1 MFCSRKTNKS
11 PVSGGKRLQ
20 MQGMA
25 SISTG
30 LNKIKLRRLLRFQW
44 TIDKLRKRGALF
56 AGADRKKEKAM
67 FYERKTALLLLLS
80 ERSLEIQTMDW
91 MTNDLG
97 QALRR
102 RKGRKAT

>member
-1 MFCSRKTNKS
+1 
-11 PVSGGKRLQ
+11 

-44 TIDKLRKRGALF
+44 TIDQLRKRGALF
-56 AGADRKKEKAM
+56 VGADRKKEKAI
-67 FYERKTALLLLLS
+67 FYERKTALPFLLS

-102 RKGRKAT
+102 MKGRKAT

>member
-20 MQGMA
+20 MHGMA

-44 TIDKLRKRGALF
+44 TIDQLRKRGALF
-56 AGADRKKEKAM
+56 AGADRKKETVEELIQRDKDTSEKAVA
-67 FYERKTALLLLLS
+67 YAC
-80 ERSLEIQTMDW
+80 
-91 MTNDLG
+91 
-97 QALRR
+97 
-102 RKGRKAT
+102 

>member
-11 PVSGGKRLQ
+11 PVSGEKRLQ

-44 TIDKLRKRGALF
+44 TIDQLRKRGALS
-56 AGADRKKEKAM
+56 AGADRKEKAM

>member
-1 MFCSRKTNKS
+1 M
-11 PVSGGKRLQ
+11 Q

-44 TIDKLRKRGALF
+44 TIDQLRKRGALF
-56 AGADRKKEKAM
+56 AGAYRKKEKAM